1 MAVLK
6 EMNPNEWMT
15 NPSPRFIYPMCRHC
29 FYETSCG
36 ACQAVTLSGL
46 AVYEMYRI
54 EDWFYDKILPR
65 EKVEEKI
72 KIDYDSIIDDVDSIL
87 EGEKGVKKKVDK
99 EGDRKKVRKGQ

>member
-1 MAVLK
+1 
-6 EMNPNEWMT
+6 MNPNEWMT

-29 FYETSCG
+29 LYETSC
-36 ACQAVTLSGL
+36 ADCQAVTLRGL

-54 EDWFYDKILPR
+54 ECWFYDKILPR
-65 EKVEEKI
+65 KKVEEKI